1 MARMGGSRH
10 VKALAAPPIQRIP
23 RKERPWTVK
32 PSPGPHPV
40 DQSLPLLIAVRDLL
54 KLAETNREARKVIAS
69 GEIKVDGKVVK
80 DYKWPVG
87 VMDVLEIP
95 RVNDYYR
102 ALPDP
107 RGTIRLVK
115 IPKEEAQLKIVR
127 VEGVTTVK
135 GGHFELHLSGGRNIM
150 VKVQDPTKAGQ
161 LPYKPLDGLLIT
173 LPDSS
178 IKDHVEFKVGNIA
191 LVVWGKNVGRYGK
204 ITSIARGWG
213 WKRSVI
219 TLEDSSGNRFETSLG
234 NVYVVGRD
242 RPLIMIGG

>member
-10 VKALAAPPIQRIP
+10 VKALAAPPVQRIP

-32 PSPGPHPV
+32 PSPGPHPL
-40 DQSLPLLIAVRDLL
+40 DQSVPLLIVIRDIL
-54 KLAETNREARKVIAS
+54 KFAETNREARKVIAS
-69 GEIKVDGKVVK
+69 GEVKVDGKVVK

-87 VMDVLEIP
+87 IMDVVEIP
-95 RVNDYYR
+95 KTGDVFR

-107 RGTIRLVK
+107 RGTIKLVR

-135 GGHFELHLSGGRNIM
+135 GGHFEVHLSGGRNIL
-150 VKVQDPTKAGQ
+150 VRVQDPTKPGQ
-161 LPYKPLDGLLIT
+161 LPYKPLDSLLIT

-178 IKDHVEFKVGNIA
+178 VKDHIEFKIGNLA
-191 LVVWGKNVGRYGK
+191 LVVWGKNMGRFGK
-204 ITSIARGWG
+204 IVSVTRGWG

-219 TLEDSSGNRFETSLG
+219 TLEDSNGNKFETSLD
-234 NVYVVGRD
+234 NIYVVGRD
-242 RPLIMIGG
+242 KPLVTIEG